1 MDDEM
6 KKAIQETVKEAV
18 KEAME
23 DQQTPQPKKTTFQ
36 ELASELAQRTV
47 GYMLTAG
54 VALVIPMLMTKLS
67 QKDSIKPPHFDKE
80 WKPEY
85 IEVDETEEKKNDGS
99 F

>member
-36 ELASELAQRTV
+36 EPASELAQRTL

-99 F
+99 I

>member
-36 ELASELAQRTV
+36 ELANELAQRTV

-99 F
+99 I